1 MSRLIQAIT
10 NNQIKKKYNT
20 NNIYTMNMNL
30 KQLKNK
36 VLIYLFIIKQIIK
49 NFVIDIYIKINEFQK
64 LFFDDQF

>member
-1 MSRLIQAIT
+1 
-10 NNQIKKKYNT
+10 
-20 NNIYTMNMNL
+20 MNL